1 MQSLEEKTSIEDN
14 IVAFDRSPPSSVR
27 GMKVL
32 DRNAFKKVIQVPS
45 IAVPCKDLK
54 SLLRKVKPY
63 LFKFRFINAVADLAK
78 NDPAFKS
85 YKLLL
90 LDPDSCGSV
99 EKIPESLKTILK
111 DRKVDFENG
120 FRMTKLELDYNNWN
134 ATETIHAILPE
145 DVDNIS
151 GFSVVGHIAH
161 LNLNEEALPYKH
173 IIGQVFLDKTPTIKT
188 VVNKLNTID
197 NTFRNFQMEVL
208 AGEENFVTRVREN
221 GFVFEMDFSKVYWNS
236 RLGTEHQRIVSELN
250 EGDVLY
256 DIFAGV
262 GPFAIPAAKKA
273 VFVYANDLN
282 PASFE
287 ALEKNTKIRENKVN
301 SEFIK
306 CYNLDG
312 REFIKTV
319 IKKDLSER
327 LCNRTVDGE
336 ETRKTKIHIV
346 MNLPAIAVEFLDTFR
361 GLLANFKKDIADSL
375 YLPYVYCYFFSKNV
389 DYPEDE
395 LRERL
400 KSSIGDLPPGYSVR
414 FVRNVAPK
422 KDMFCFNFQLSRSY
436 LCDEED
442 EIKEDV
448 KKCQEKSSGTLDIA
462 EEKTDIED
470 EVERKQK
477 YNLEGCEP
485 DQKKLKLDTS

>member
-99 EKIPESLKTILK
+99 EKIPG
-111 DRKVDFENG
+111 R
-120 FRMTKLELDYNNWN
+120 
-134 ATETIHAILPE
+134 
-145 DVDNIS
+145 
-151 GFSVVGHIAH
+151 
-161 LNLNEEALPYKH
+161 
-173 IIGQVFLDKTPTIKT
+173 QVFLDKTPTIKT